1 MTTESITNKQL
12 EILILLY
19 RFRFLNRIHIQKFL
33 NHKNPTRITPW
44 LKDLTDKHII
54 SRIYTQT
61 LGEINK
67 PAIYYLAN
75 KARQVLKENEKC
87 NPDTLNRVYREKH
100 RSEVF
105 RNHWLFI
112 ADLYFHFQETAQKQN
127 STCNFYTATDLST
140 VAYAPLPLPD
150 AFLTITEGQKPTKRY
165 FLDLL
170 DETLPM
176 FAIKKRIYQYCRYY
190 QANYWQDHNKH
201 PFPKILLV
209 CPTPRVKN
217 SLLRFISKTVEEE
230 EVDLSFFLS
239 LKSDVRERGIQASTW
254 EAVQ

>member
-12 EILILLY
+12 EILIFLY

-33 NHKNPTRITPW
+33 NHKNHSRITPW
-44 LKDLTDKHII
+44 LKDLTNKQII

-61 LGEINK
+61 LENINK

-75 KARQVLKENEKC
+75 KARHILKDHEKC
-87 NPDTLNRVYREKH
+87 NPEALNRVYREKH
-100 RSEVF
+100 RSETF

-112 ADLYFHFQETAQKQN
+112 ADLYFHFQDTALKQN
-127 STCNFYTATDLST
+127 STCNFYAATDLST

-165 FLDLL
+165 FLDVL

-176 FAIKKRIYQYCRYY
+176 FAIKKRISQYCRYY

-209 CPTPRVKN
+209 CSSARVKN
-217 SLLRFISKTVEEE
+217 SLLRFISKTLEEE
-230 EVDLSFFLS
+230 EVELSFFLS
-239 LKSDVRERGIQASTW
+239 LKSNISEHGIQANTW
-254 EAVQ
+254 ESID